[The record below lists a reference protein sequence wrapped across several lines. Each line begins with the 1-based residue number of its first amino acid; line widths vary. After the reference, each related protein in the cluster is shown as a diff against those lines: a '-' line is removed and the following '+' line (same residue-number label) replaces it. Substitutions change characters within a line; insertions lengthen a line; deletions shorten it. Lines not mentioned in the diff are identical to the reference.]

1 MKAAIHPTYYADAK
15 IKCSCGAVYVV
26 GSTAKELK
34 TELCAACHPFYTGQQ
49 KLVDTAGR
57 VDKFQAK
64 RKLSEE
70 IKTASKERAEKK
82 KKKEVYIE
90 KEVPKEVIER
100 VVAKTIEKAAKE
112 KAVAAPKRKK
122 KKEASNG

>member
-1 MKAAIHPTYYADAK
+1 MKTAIHPTYYPDAK

-64 RKLSEE
+64 RKLSQDLQ
-70 IKTASKERAEKK
+70 TASLARAEKK
-82 KKKEVYIE
+82 KKKEVYVE

-100 VVAKTIEKAAKE
+100 VVASTIEKAEKE
-112 KAVAAPKRKK
+112 KSVAAPKRKSK
-122 KKEASNG
+122 KK